1 MVPARRMPSNP
12 DGSILGDMGRSA
24 LLAVLLVAGMGRPAA
39 AQLGGGRVDRYEALY
54 GEPVDVSLEDLVNFG
69 TQYQGRA
76 VRTRGRLEVPVGSRS
91 QFYILREFT
100 AGLIITPAPEI
111 AYDFDTESR
120 KMVGTQLEITGVFE
134 SRGEV
139 TGDPANRYII
149 QFWKFTGPPDEVD
162 DDKPIS
168 ASQVP
173 LEELVSRPGRRDGQ
187 TVRVVG
193 KFRGHNLYGD
203 LPVGSRRA
211 SADWVIKDDVWAVWI
226 TGRKPKGSGW
236 ALDPKL
242 RRDTGKW
249 IEVIGQPET
258 RKGVTY
264 VKAVRVNLTAP
275 PTPTADVQA
284 PPPPP
289 ERPPVPPVVVF
300 ALPLDGEREVP
311 TNSRFTVQFSKDMD
325 EDSFDGRILLR
336 YAGPKLPGDR
346 VFDGIRLT
354 YDGGRRALTVDP
366 GDVLRPGR
374 QIELLLL
381 PGISDVEGL
390 GLEPRPGAHPEG
402 VVDVLRYRV
411 GT

>member
-1 MVPARRMPSNP
+1 
-12 DGSILGDMGRSA
+12 MGRRA
-24 LLAVLLVAGMGRPAA
+24 LLGLLLIAGLGTPAA
-39 AQLGGGRVDRYEALY
+39 AQIGGGPVDRYEAMF
-54 GEPVDVSLEDLVNFG
+54 GEPVEVSIDDLVNFG
-69 TQYQGRA
+69 EQYRGRA

-91 QFYILREFT
+91 QYYILRDIT
-100 AGLIITPAPEI
+100 AGLVITPMQEI
-111 AYDFDTESR
+111 AFEFESEAR
-120 KMVGTQLEITGVFE
+120 KMFGAQVEITGAFDATGQLT
-134 SRGEV
+134 GEPV
-139 TGDPANRYII
+139 NRYII
-149 QFWKFTGPPDEVD
+149 QFWKFTGPPEKIDED
-162 DDKPIS
+162 APIS
-168 ASQVP
+168 ASDLT
-173 LEELVSRPGRRDGQ
+173 LEDLVSRPGRNDGK

-211 SADWVIKDDVWAVWI
+211 SADWVIKDDVWAIWV
-226 TGRKPKGSGW
+226 TGKKPKGSGW

-249 IEVIGQPET
+249 IEVIGQVET
-258 RKGVTY
+258 IKGVTY
-264 VKAVRVNLTAP
+264 VKAVRVNISAP

-289 ERPPVPPVVVF
+289 PRPKVPPVVVF
-300 ALPLDGEREVP
+300 SLPLDGEREVS
-311 TNSRFTVQFSKDMD
+311 TTSHFTVQFSKDMD
-325 EDSFDGRILLR
+325 EDSFEGRIVLR

-346 VFDGIRLT
+346 TFDGLKLS

-390 GLEPRPGAHPEG
+390 SLEPRPGRYVEG